1 MADERQ
7 DSIRQGI
14 AAPPESEIGRAA
26 ADENRHRNAQAPPI
40 GGGMGGTSDSET
52 PADEAQM
59 KAALDGIPGS
69 PGRRRTEP
77 EA

>member
-14 AAPPESEIGRAA
+14 GAPPESAIGTAA
-26 ADENRHRNAQAPPI
+26 AAEKRKRDAQGPPI
-40 GGGMGGTSDSET
+40 GGGMGGTSDSES
-52 PADEAQM
+52 PGDEAQM

-69 PGRRRTEP
+69 PGDRGPTRP
-77 EA
+77 A